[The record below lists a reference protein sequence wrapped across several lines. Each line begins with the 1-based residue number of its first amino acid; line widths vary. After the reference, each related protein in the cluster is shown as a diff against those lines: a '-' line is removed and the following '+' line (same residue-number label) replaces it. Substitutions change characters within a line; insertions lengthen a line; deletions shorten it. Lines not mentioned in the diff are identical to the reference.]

1 MKLLE
6 IQREIKNKRKFREG
20 NYAIIVDLE
29 NPGDEFQEFL
39 KIKVME
45 GDQPVARA
53 VFKQWKPNGRWE
65 PLSITVSK
73 QNEKGTLREMIY
85 NAATNAGFFL
95 KD

>member
-6 IQREIKNKRKFREG
+6 IQREIKSKRKFREG

-39 KIKVME
+39 KIKVTE
-45 GDQPVARA
+45 DGKPVARA
-53 VFKQWKPNGRWE
+53 IFKQWKPNGRWE
-65 PLSITVSK
+65 PLSITVARQDKKKSLK
-73 QNEKGTLREMIY
+73 EMIY

>member
-39 KIKVME
+39 KVQVLE
-45 GDQPVARA
+45 NDQPVARA
-53 VFKQWKPNGRWE
+53 IFKQWKPTSRWE
-65 PLSITVSK
+65 PLSITFTK
-73 QNEKGTLREMIY
+73 QEKKKSLQEMIY

>member
-20 NYAIIVDLE
+20 NYAIVVDLE

-39 KIKVME
+39 KVQVLE
-45 GDQPVARA
+45 NDQPVARA
-53 VFKQWKPNGRWE
+53 IFKQWKPNGRWE
-65 PLSITVSK
+65 PLSITVNNSAK
-73 QNEKGTLREMIY
+73 RKSLQEMIY

>member
-6 IQREIKNKRKFREG
+6 IQREIKSKRKFREG
-20 NYAIIVDLE
+20 NFSIIVDLE

-45 GDQPVARA
+45 NGEPVARA
-53 VFKQWKPNGRWE
+53 IFKQWKPNGRWE
-65 PLSITVSK
+65 PLSITVAK
-73 QNEKGTLREMIY
+73 YEKKKSLQEMIY
-85 NAATNAGFFL
+85 NAASNAGFFL